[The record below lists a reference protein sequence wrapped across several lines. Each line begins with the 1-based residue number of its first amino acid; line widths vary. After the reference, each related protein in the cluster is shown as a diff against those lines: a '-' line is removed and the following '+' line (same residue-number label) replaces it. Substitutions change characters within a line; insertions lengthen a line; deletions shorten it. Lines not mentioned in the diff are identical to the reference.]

1 MKKAK
6 KAKAPKKLLKCPV
19 SALVGDELD
28 DEHFFLPNEGVEI
41 RWDVMGDNRKFVTV
55 CPTCAE
61 HAQRHEYE
69 SLTDEQKAV
78 YDAALDCG
86 AEHDDAMD
94 VAVQ

>member
-1 MKKAK
+1 MKKAT
-6 KAKAPKKLLKCPV
+6 KAKVSQKSVKECPV
-19 SALVGDELD
+19 GTLVGE
-28 DEHFFLPNEGVEI
+28 EHIFHPEDGVEI
-41 RWDVMGDNRKFVTV
+41 TWDVMGDNRKFVTV